1 MSLRAPKSLREM
13 GMYQFASFSLDPR
26 ERVVL
31 HNGAP
36 LSLTPKVFDTLL
48 CFVRNPGRV
57 LTKDELLKQIWP
69 DTFVEE
75 VNLAVNISTL
85 RKALGENPQDS
96 RYIATIPG
104 RGYRFVAE
112 VRELVNVDE
121 SEGPRALADP
131 PGSKRKI

>member
-1 MSLRAPKSLREM
+1 MKM
-13 GMYQFASFSLDPR
+13 FQFASFSLDPR

-75 VNLAVNISTL
+75 VNLAVNI
-85 RKALGENPQDS
+85 
-96 RYIATIPG
+96 
-104 RGYRFVAE
+104 
-112 VRELVNVDE
+112 
-121 SEGPRALADP
+121 
-131 PGSKRKI
+131 